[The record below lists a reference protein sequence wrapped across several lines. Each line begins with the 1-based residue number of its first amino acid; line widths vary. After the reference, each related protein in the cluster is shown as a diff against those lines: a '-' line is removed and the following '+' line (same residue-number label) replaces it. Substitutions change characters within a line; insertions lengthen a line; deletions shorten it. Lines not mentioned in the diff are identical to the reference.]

1 MKIGEILEL
10 TKTKKISDIAKESL
24 DIGEK
29 PTREALKKAG
39 CFSVSGKSGWFFEGD
54 KNVLEQ
60 SIYDFA
66 PPKKINRTTSK
77 ATANVSTKEPKK
89 ELTLEPSNVS
99 AKEEMNQ
106 AEIQTAVTKEPT
118 NLRTKEPM
126 NVSTKEPKSIPT
138 NEPKTIIRKRSSF
151 DIDVELMKELK
162 IKAVLSDKNVYE
174 MVETAIRQ
182 YLKEL

>member
-1 MKIGEILEL
+1 MKIGELLKL

-39 CFSVSGKSGWFFEGD
+39 CFSISGKSGWFFEGD

-60 SIYDFA
+60 SIYDFS
-66 PPKKINRTTSK
+66 PPKKINRTTGK

-89 ELTLEPSNVS
+89 ELTLEPSNLP
-99 AKEEMNQ
+99 AKEEMNL
-106 AEIQTAVTKEPT
+106 AETQTAVTEEPT
-118 NLRTKEPM
+118 NVRTKEPM
-126 NVSTKEPKSIPT
+126 NVSTKETKNVST

-162 IKAVLSDKNVYE
+162 IKAVLNDKNVYE
-174 MVETAIRQ
+174 MVETAIRN
-182 YLKEL
+182 YLKDL

>member
-1 MKIGEILEL
+1 MKIGELLKL
-10 TKTKKISDIAKESL
+10 TQSKKISVIAKESL

-39 CFSVSGKSGWFFEGD
+39 CYNVSGKSGWFFEGD
-54 KNVLEQ
+54 PEVLEQ

-66 PPKKINRTTSK
+66 PPKKINRTTNK
-77 ATANVSTKEPKK
+77 AEANVSTKAPKK
-89 ELTLEPSNVS
+89 ELTLEQFNHS

-106 AEIQTAVTKEPT
+106 ANIQTAVTEPT
-118 NLRTKEPM
+118 NERTKERK
-126 NVSTKEPKSIPT
+126 SLKTKEPKNIST
-138 NEPKTIIRKRSSF
+138 NKPKTIIRKRSSF

-162 IKAVLSDKNVYE
+162 VKAVLNDKNVYE
-174 MVETAIRQ
+174 MVETAIRN